1 MMIFDIGD
9 GRRFHCP
16 ESADDVTMQKYITF
30 LNDVALTEPKE
41 VREGQALNIRINELM
56 ADLKPWVEKAEATPD
71 DLTAAETVEVLQK
84 FMSRED
90 VPKKATFV
98 VPALLAELKDAE
110 GKQAAI
116 ISRMGVLWYA
126 KQMLPYMARVVE
138 HFTGL
143 PYEEIIGK
151 RGEGMSRHSLEYLY
165 RKILKAV
172 TPEFSG
178 EYKRSFV
185 FKGEAYELPSKHMSN
200 STLIEFAEAAQ
211 FQENAERLNQG
222 KAEALLDVIAVLLRR
237 PGEAYGEEVYERNR
251 EEFKDLPLSVALD
264 CAFFLM
270 KQSNIYALNLLT
282 FTTAGEVKAS
292 QRPRRLNTMKT
303 TAGIL
308 LSSALRKAGFLTG
321 RTLRR

>member
-1 MMIFDIGD
+1 MVFDVGD
-9 GRRFHCP
+9 GRRFNCP
-16 ESADDVTMQKYITF
+16 ESADDVTMEKYITF
-30 LNDVALTEPKE
+30 LNDVAPTEPNE
-41 VREGQALNIRINELM
+41 LSEGQQLNVRINQLM
-56 ADLKPWVEKAEATPD
+56 EELKPWTIKAGGNPD
-71 DLTAAETVEVLQK
+71 DITAAETVAVLAE
-84 FMSRED
+84 FMQRGD

-98 VPALLAELKDAE
+98 IPSLLAELKEAE
-110 GKQAAI
+110 SQQAAI

-126 KQMLPYMARVVE
+126 KHMLPYMARTVA

-143 PYEEIIGK
+143 PYDEIIGK

-172 TPEFSG
+172 TPEFTG

-185 FKGEAYELPSKHMSN
+185 FKGEVYELPSKHMSN

-222 KAEALLDVIAVLLRR
+222 KPEALLDVVSVILRK
-237 PGEAYGEEVYERNR
+237 PGEMYSEEVYERNR
-251 EEFKDLPLSVALD
+251 EAFKDLPLSVALD

-270 KQSNIYALNLLT
+270 KQSSISALNLAT
-282 FTTAGEVKAS
+282 SITAAELRAS
-292 QRPRRLNTMKT
+292 QRPRRSNTTKT
-303 TAGIL
+303 MAGTL
-308 LSSALRKAGFLTG
+308 LSSAWRKAAFLTG